1 MVLTVPYSYDRYR
14 DFWVSENT
22 YTAVYRGARLFYQ
35 RHYDDAAL
43 AERLVKPSGLQL
55 TTKLVFGEPGWRCF
69 NTLFANP
76 RLPVLAKVPYL
87 WAMPLFARRF
97 ARVLHGDDI
106 RTKEDLP
113 MVTTE
118 GALLVLEK
126 PARA

>member
-1 MVLTVPYSYDRYR
+1 VI
-14 DFWVSENT
+14 
-22 YTAVYRGARLFYQ
+22 
-35 RHYDDAAL
+35 
-43 AERLVKPSGLQL
+43 
-55 TTKLVFGEPGWRCF
+55 FGEPGWRCF

-76 RLPVLAKVPYL
+76 RLPVLAKAPYL
-87 WAMPLFARRF
+87 WAMPLLARRF
-97 ARVLHGDDI
+97 ARILREQEI